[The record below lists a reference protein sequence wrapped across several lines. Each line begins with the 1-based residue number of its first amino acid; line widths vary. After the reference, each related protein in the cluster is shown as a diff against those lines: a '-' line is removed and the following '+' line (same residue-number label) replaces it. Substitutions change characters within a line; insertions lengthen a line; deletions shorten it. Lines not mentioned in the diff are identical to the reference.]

1 MPWWTAAKEPSMKRR
16 VVLIFLVVVAM
27 VVTADAGDTRTLTR
41 SVDAGSVTR
50 LVLDSG
56 IGDVEIIAAPD
67 ATEIAIEVVLTPRRG
82 GFFSSKRRAE
92 QEVEAAVLSAEIKR
106 DRLQLK
112 ITPEADDDRRFEEN
126 WSITLPASVA
136 LKLSH
141 GVGDIDIRGAEA
153 GVDIESGVG
162 EVRVEVGGGEV
173 SIELGVGT
181 AVVRGPAAAYAS
193 AEGAGGVG
201 DARITARGEK
211 ISGAGFVSHSA
222 TWEGD
227 GNFHIEVS
235 VGVGDAVITLD

>member
-1 MPWWTAAKEPSMKRR
+1 MKRR
-16 VVLIFLVVVAM
+16 IVFSVLLVAAIA
-27 VVTADAGDTRTLTR
+27 VTAGAADTRTLTR
-41 SVDAGSVTR
+41 SVDAGSVTQ

-56 IGDVEIIAAPD
+56 IGDVEIFALPYAS
-67 ATEIAIEVVLTPRRG
+67 EINIEVVLTPRRG

-92 QEVEAAVLSAEIKR
+92 QEVEAAALSAEIKR

-126 WSITLPASVA
+126 WSITLPAGLA

-141 GVGDIDIRGAEA
+141 GVGDIDIRGTDA

-173 SIELGVGT
+173 AIELGVGT

-211 ISGAGFVSHSA
+211 ISGGGFVGHSA

-227 GNFHIEVS
+227 GTFHIEVS
-235 VGVGDAVITLD
+235 VGVGDAVITLE